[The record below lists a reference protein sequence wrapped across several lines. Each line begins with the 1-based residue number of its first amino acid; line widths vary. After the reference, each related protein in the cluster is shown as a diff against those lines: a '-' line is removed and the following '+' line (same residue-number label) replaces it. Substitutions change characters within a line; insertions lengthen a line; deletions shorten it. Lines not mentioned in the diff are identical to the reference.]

1 VSGAGAIRR
10 RTLSAVPPRDP
21 ADDLRSIAF
30 CLERALE
37 PSYRVRAFRTAA
49 ATVDRTPAA
58 ELAERAAAGSLVEL
72 PGIGKVTATVVTES
86 LAGEEPVY
94 LRRVLTLGGT
104 PVAEGAAALR
114 AALGGDLHTHSDWS
128 DGGSP
133 IEEMARTARAL
144 GHEYVVLTDH
154 SPRLTVAR
162 GLSPERLREQLDVV
176 RGLNDRFAEE
186 AQAGTAPPFR
196 LLTGIECDINEDGSL
211 DQEPELL
218 DELDVVVASVH
229 SKLRM
234 PAAEMTPRMVAAV
247 SNPHTDVLGHCTGR
261 QVKGHGR
268 GGQGRPESEFDAELV
283 FAACARFGVA
293 VEVNSRPERLDP
305 PKRLLR
311 LAVEA
316 GCDVAIDTDAHAP
329 GQLDWQ
335 HLGCERAHLC
345 GVTPDR
351 VVNARSADELLSWTG
366 GAGAAPAR

>member
-1 VSGAGAIRR
+1 VSA
-10 RTLSAVPPRDP
+10 RDP
-21 ADDLRSIAF
+21 AADLRSIAF

-58 ELAERAAAGSLVEL
+58 ELAERVRAGTLTEL
-72 PGIGKVTATVVTES
+72 PGIGKVTATVVAES
-86 LAGEEPVY
+86 LQGEEPNY
-94 LRRVLTLGGT
+94 LRRVATLEGT
-104 PVAEGAAALR
+104 PVADGAAALR
-114 AALGGDLHTHSDWS
+114 AALRGDCHTHSDWS

-133 IEEMARTARAL
+133 IEEMALTARAL

-176 RGLNDRFAEE
+176 ARLNERFAE
-186 AQAGTAPPFR
+186 QAAAGEAPPFR
-196 LLTGIECDINEDGSL
+196 LLTGIECDINEDGTL

-218 DELDVVVASVH
+218 ARLDLVVASVH

-234 PAAEMTPRMVAAV
+234 PSADMTPRMVAAI

-268 GGQGRPESEFDAELV
+268 GGQGRPESEFDADVV

-311 LAVEA
+311 LALEA

-335 HLGCERAHLC
+335 LLGCERAYLC

-351 VVNARSADELLSWTG
+351 VVNTRTADDLLAWTARRSDVA
-366 GAGAAPAR
+366 